1 MEPQQGGGTIRP
13 HSKEKRVR
21 KRPVITG
28 LVAVVG
34 LAAGYAAANGPPKLD
49 PALAPYKAVSGVSG
63 NISSIGSDSLN
74 NVMTLWAE
82 TFSKFYPN
90 AKIQIEG
97 KGSSTAPPALIAGTA
112 QLGPMSREMKGTEI
126 DAFEKKYGYKPTQIR
141 TSVDALAVFVNKDN
155 PMKCMSIPQGDA
167 GFSKSRR
174 QSYKEDIKTW
184 GQLGLTGEWA
194 NKPISLYGRN
204 SASGTYGFFKEHSLK
219 NGDFKDEVKEQP
231 GSASVVQ
238 GVTVDRFAMGYSGIG
253 YATAGVRA
261 VPLAEKEGSK
271 CYEADPDN
279 AYAGTYPLSRF
290 LYVYVNKAPG
300 KPLDPL
306 TREFVKLMVSKE
318 GQEVV
323 IKDGYFPIPATIA
336 KEELSKVQWVAV
348 KSEALDAGGPETP
361 ARPLVVS
368 KARTARRIA
377 ADRRTSRLVILGG
390 IVIIGAILA
399 ILFVIVGEVY
409 PLFRAATASLGGTY
423 AARGGGASA
432 PVSSEATGVDEY
444 RELAYLVTP
453 TGMLQF

>member
-1 MEPQQGGGTIRP
+1 M
-13 HSKEKRVR
+13 R
-21 KRPVITG
+21 KRTVITG
-28 LVAVVG
+28 FVAVVG
-34 LAAGYAAANGPPKLD
+34 LAAGYAVANGPPKLD

-155 PMKCMSIPQGDA
+155 PIKCMSVPQVDA
-167 GFSKSRR
+167 VFSKSRR
-174 QSYKEDIKTW
+174 QGYKDDIKTW
-184 GQLGLTGEWA
+184 GQLGLGGEWA

-253 YATAGVRA
+253 YATAGVRP

-336 KEELSKVQWVAV
+336 KEELSKVQ
-348 KSEALDAGGPETP
+348 
-361 ARPLVVS
+361 
-368 KARTARRIA
+368 
-377 ADRRTSRLVILGG
+377 
-390 IVIIGAILA
+390 
-399 ILFVIVGEVY
+399 
-409 PLFRAATASLGGTY
+409 
-423 AARGGGASA
+423 
-432 PVSSEATGVDEY
+432 
-444 RELAYLVTP
+444 
-453 TGMLQF
+453 